1 MISDIKLEWVKYLT
15 IYIAITLVVSILF
28 SQYFPDFLISVLVLP
43 GFLFVII
50 YLFYYTTYKF
60 DVNTYIITIF
70 AASLI
75 IRIVSIIILS
85 KILIHYV
92 GIPFLSYKD
101 DYIYH
106 QSAIAITERW
116 KSNGIGLYPDIPYSI
131 GTYSGFP
138 NFSALLMMIFGT
150 SYYVPRLGNAV
161 VSSLT
166 CILAFRIIKGT
177 NSIEAAKQTA
187 IFFLFSPL
195 LIVFSS
201 LQLKDTLLVLLCLMS
216 IDGSIGLLKGSGLS
230 IIEVVFSLFMM
241 IFIRA
246 ATIVPIIFALLIV
259 LVYLFIK
266 KRSFKTISYVT
277 IIIVMIVVVSNVADF
292 LFKVDLFGS
301 DSGYF
306 STRLTSMLT
315 RTVTEDTNAAITG
328 TRLSKYAGPP
338 IYLVLSLFLPSP
350 LIVNFK
356 NMETINYTAFAL
368 LFHFS
373 LLPFLV
379 SSLISA
385 IRNRKENIYQFY
397 IALVFIFLKIGQAFS
412 LMSILSPRQSLPTIS
427 IMYLLLPSY
436 NKNTPRKTF
445 RIEVFFAS
453 LIITMGYALLR
464 LYTHSLEG

>member
-1 MISDIKLEWVKYLT
+1 
-15 IYIAITLVVSILF
+15 
-28 SQYFPDFLISVLVLP
+28 
-43 GFLFVII
+43 
-50 YLFYYTTYKF
+50 
-60 DVNTYIITIF
+60 
-70 AASLI
+70 
-75 IRIVSIIILS
+75 
-85 KILIHYV
+85 
-92 GIPFLSYKD
+92 
-101 DYIYH
+101 
-106 QSAIAITERW
+106 
-116 KSNGIGLYPDIPYSI
+116 
-131 GTYSGFP
+131 
-138 NFSALLMMIFGT
+138 MIFGT